1 VGEVQ
6 KVIQGLAEEGR
17 TMIMVTHE
25 MGFARKVSNQLLFLH
40 QGLVAEQGGRQKFW
54 TTPEAS
60 VCSNFCPMD

>member
-1 VGEVQ
+1 MQ

-40 QGLVAEQGGRQKFW
+40 QGLVAEQGGQKFW

>member
-1 VGEVQ
+1 
-6 KVIQGLAEEGR
+6 
-17 TMIMVTHE
+17 MIMVTHE